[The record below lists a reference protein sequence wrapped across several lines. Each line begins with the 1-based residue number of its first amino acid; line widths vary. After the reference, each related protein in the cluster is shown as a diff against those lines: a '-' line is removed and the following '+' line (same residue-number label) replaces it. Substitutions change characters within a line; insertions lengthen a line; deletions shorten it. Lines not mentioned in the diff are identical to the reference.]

1 MIRRYLRRFYTFIY
15 IILLLLFAKLMT
27 QHQPAENITGDFEKR
42 IFRWTFSDLF
52 IEETVTTI
60 ARKLNFSGFPQKN
73 AEIVGPVQDRIRL
86 LLIKSD
92 DAIHTSL
99 RSAAG
104 K

>member
-1 MIRRYLRRFYTFIY
+1 
-15 IILLLLFAKLMT
+15 MT

-73 AEIVGPVQDRIRL
+73 AEIVGPVQDWIRL

-92 DAIHTSL
+92 DAISITSL

>member
-1 MIRRYLRRFYTFIY
+1 MWVKIPEIF
-15 IILLLLFAKLMT
+15 
-27 QHQPAENITGDFEKR
+27 PGDFEKR
-42 IFRWTFSDLF
+42 ISAGLFRTFSYSKQF
-52 IEETVTTI
+52 TTI